1 MTGSATL
8 SCCHSGRSRF
18 RRCMPVSSRLRSSV
32 TPSTAY
38 FSWSKRAS
46 CAGTTRAAAES
57 ELQDP
62 ETKESHLMLILRT
75 ILTLTLGAAVVGMA
89 PQLIHAQT
97 KPPPATVRVAVIPVT
112 NYAPL
117 VVARDKGFFGEENLN
132 VTWTNVNQGAIAV
145 EAVYGGSVE
154 IGGSSIFEPM
164 VARGNGLDIVFIAA
178 SARIRSNPPDNSGVA
193 VRSNDSIHGAK
204 DLIGKKV
211 SAGLINSVNY
221 AHMRE
226 WLQRNGVDPNSV
238 QFLEIPF
245 PQMADALF
253 QNRLDA
259 VWNVEPFLTF
269 MLKSGNARIL
279 SYPYQENVLR
289 MDITGYLAKESW
301 VKATPD
307 VARRF
312 RRAIDRATT
321 YLINAS
327 KEERDDFV
335 AKYSGARPDVVAA
348 MNLPEYTT
356 EFNVPS
362 LKANLDI
369 AVRQKLAKPFDIDAM
384 IWKP

>member
-1 MTGSATL
+1 MSIMRTL
-8 SCCHSGRSRF
+8 
-18 RRCMPVSSRLRSSV
+18 
-32 TPSTAY
+32 
-38 FSWSKRAS
+38 
-46 CAGTTRAAAES
+46 
-57 ELQDP
+57 
-62 ETKESHLMLILRT
+62 
-75 ILTLTLGAAVVGMA
+75 LTLALGAAALGMA
-89 PQLIHAQT
+89 PQATDAQT
-97 KPPPATVRVAVIPVT
+97 KPPPATLRLAVIPLT

-117 VVARDKGFFGEENLN
+117 VVARDKGFFAEENLN

-145 EAVYGGSVE
+145 EAVFGGSAE

-164 VARGNGLDIVFIAA
+164 VARGNGLDIMFIAA

-193 VRSNDSIHGAK
+193 VRSNDSIHSAK
-204 DLIGKKV
+204 DLAGKKI

-226 WLQRNGVDPNSV
+226 WLQRNGVDPASV

-279 SYPYQENVLR
+279 AHPYQENVPR

-301 VKATPD
+301 VKANPD

-312 RRAIDRATT
+312 RRAIDRATA
-321 YLINAS
+321 YLISAG

-335 AKYSGARPDVVAA
+335 AKFTGARPEVVAA

-369 AVRQKLAKPFDIDAM
+369 AVRQKLAKPFDLDAM

>member
-1 MTGSATL
+1 MSIP
-8 SCCHSGRSRF
+8 R
-18 RRCMPVSSRLRSSV
+18 M
-32 TPSTAY
+32 
-38 FSWSKRAS
+38 
-46 CAGTTRAAAES
+46 
-57 ELQDP
+57 
-62 ETKESHLMLILRT
+62 M
-75 ILTLTLGAAVVGMA
+75 LTLTLGAAVAAMA
-89 PQLIHAQT
+89 VLATSAQT
-97 KPPPATVRVAVIPVT
+97 NAPPANLRLAVIPVT

-117 VVARDKGFFGEENLN
+117 VVARDKGFFAQENLN
-132 VTWTNVNQGAIAV
+132 VTWTNVSQGAIAV
-145 EAVYGGSVE
+145 EAVFGGSAE
-154 IGGSSIFEPM
+154 IGGSSIFEPI
-164 VARGNGLDIVFIAA
+164 VARSNGLDIVFIAA
-178 SARIRSNPPDNSGVA
+178 SARIRSNPPDNSGVV
-193 VRSNDSIHGAK
+193 VRSNDTIQSAK
-204 DLIGKKV
+204 DLAGKRI

-221 AHMRE
+221 AHMRQ
-226 WLQRNGVDPNSV
+226 WLQRNGTDPSSV

-269 MLKSGNARIL
+269 MLKSGNARVL
-279 SYPYQENVLR
+279 AYPYQENVPR

-301 VKATPD
+301 IKANPD

-321 YLINAS
+321 YLINAG

-335 AKYSGARPDVVAA
+335 VKYTGAKPEVVAA
-348 MNLPEYTT
+348 MNLPEYTA

-369 AVRQKLAKPFDIDAM
+369 AVRQKLAKPFDLDAM